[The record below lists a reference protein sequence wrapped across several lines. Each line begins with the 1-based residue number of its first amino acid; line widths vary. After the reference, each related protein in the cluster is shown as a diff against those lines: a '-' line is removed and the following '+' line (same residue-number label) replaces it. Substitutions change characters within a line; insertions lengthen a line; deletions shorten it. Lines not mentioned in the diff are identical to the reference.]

1 MEQLQNLVAKG
12 VSFGVAMKML
22 AMLVPQSLGL
32 TIPMALLVGTLIG
45 LGRMSGDRE
54 AVALLACGVS
64 PYRLLRPLLTLA
76 TLAAGLHLWVMIEA
90 IPDANQMFRELTYSV
105 ISQQMENDVKPQLFF
120 TNFPGWV
127 IYVRDL
133 PKTGGWKDVLIADT
147 KQQDRPVLYMAREGR
162 LILNREQETVA

>member
-1 MEQLQNLVAKG
+1 MDQLRALLFLA
-12 VSFGVAMKML
+12 GVA
-22 AMLVPQSLGL
+22 G
-32 TIPMALLVGTLIG
+32 
-45 LGRMSGDRE
+45 
-54 AVALLACGVS
+54 
-64 PYRLLRPLLTLA
+64 
-76 TLAAGLHLWVMIEA
+76 AAHLFVMIEA
-90 IPDANQMFRELTYSV
+90 IPDANQTFRELTYDV
-105 ISQQMENDVKPQLFF
+105 ISQQMENDVRPQVFF